1 MGTPS
6 GGIYDFLTTCMLPH
20 GLAVVATILIVIA
33 LVVALGVLLSSEVGL
48 LLEDEDFVNSI
59 DAAVDDAYDAL
70 NASGVTVLRSQGS
83 GKWTVEELQM
93 WANVVSGLANQLVL
107 VFLLSVY
114 LLMVNA
120 LPHVL
125 VIFMQYIHS
134 FSCVC

>member
-1 MGTPS
+1 
-6 GGIYDFLTTCMLPH
+6 
-20 GLAVVATILIVIA
+20 

-114 LLMVNA
+114 LLMVNV

-125 VIFMQYIHS
+125 VIFLQYIHS